1 MEHEIV
7 ETEVEGPTEVIA
19 ELSEKPDTENDVLLA
34 ALSLFAKKGF
44 YNTSIAEIAV
54 AAGVKN
60 TAAVYHHFKNKQ
72 VIAAKL
78 YDNISDSLNFSIDD
92 IRRKNSKSSEQLKGV
107 VNLMFT
113 LADDAPDIMRF
124 LLLMKLDEFLT
135 EEKSML
141 ESPAFVKIQKIIQSG
156 IKAGEIRNLD
166 PLLIYAYFFGIINN
180 ILRMVLT
187 DVLEKDASAYQSQAW
202 LSAWNIIAKK

>member
-1 MEHEIV
+1 
-7 ETEVEGPTEVIA
+7 
-19 ELSEKPDTENDVLLA
+19 
-34 ALSLFAKKGF
+34 
-44 YNTSIAEIAV
+44 
-54 AAGVKN
+54 
-60 TAAVYHHFKNKQ
+60 
-72 VIAAKL
+72 
-78 YDNISDSLNFSIDD
+78 
-92 IRRKNSKSSEQLKGV
+92 
-107 VNLMFT
+107 
-113 LADDAPDIMRF
+113 
-124 LLLMKLDEFLT
+124 MKLDEFLT